1 MLSLRSGKWKTTVS
15 ISPASTVP
23 DSALAAALRAG
34 DEDAF
39 EEVFRRHYSTVYAV
53 LMRLTGSPEEAEDLA
68 QEVFMRLYERPLA
81 GGAEVNIGGWLYR
94 VASNTGF
101 NALRSRRRRWDRLL
115 RWARLE
121 RALGAEPP
129 NPAAEA
135 ERKATAGAIRETLAG
150 LPERDRTALIL
161 RHSGVSYSEIAA
173 ALEINPN
180 SVGTILVRA
189 ERALRERFL
198 AMHPNA
204 GEEFGGGQ

>member
-1 MLSLRSGKWKTTVS
+1 MHFRRSGKWKKTVS

-23 DSALAAALRAG
+23 DIALVEALRAG
-34 DEDAF
+34 DEEAF

-53 LMRLTGSPEEAEDLA
+53 LLRLTGSPEEAEDLA

-81 GGAEVNIGGWLYR
+81 SGADLNIGGWLYR

-101 NALRSRRRRWDRLL
+101 NALRSRRRRWERLL

-121 RALGAEPP
+121 RPLGAESP
-129 NPAAEA
+129 NPAAEV
-135 ERKATAGAIRETLAG
+135 ERKATAGTIREMLAG

-161 RHSGVSYSEIAA
+161 RHSGVSYAEIAA
-173 ALEINPN
+173 ALNVKPG
-180 SVGTILVRA
+180 SVGTILARA
-189 ERALRERFL
+189 ERVLRERYL

-204 GEEFGGGQ
+204 GEEYGGGR

>member
-1 MLSLRSGKWKTTVS
+1 MHSRRSGKWKTTVS

-23 DSALAAALRAG
+23 DIALVAALRAG
-34 DEDAF
+34 EEEAF
-39 EEVFRRHYSTVYAV
+39 EEAFRRHYPTVYAV
-53 LMRLTGSPEEAEDLA
+53 LLRLTGSPEESEDLA

-81 GGAEVNIGGWLYR
+81 GGADVNLGGWLYR

-121 RALGAEPP
+121 RTLGTESP
-129 NPAAEA
+129 NPAVEA
-135 ERKATAGAIRETLAG
+135 ERKATAGMIRETLAA

-161 RHSGVSYSEIAA
+161 RHSGVSYAEIAA
-173 ALEINPN
+173 ALDVKPG
-180 SVGTILVRA
+180 SVGTILARA
-189 ERALRERFL
+189 ERALRERYL

-204 GEEFGGGQ
+204 GEEYGGGQ